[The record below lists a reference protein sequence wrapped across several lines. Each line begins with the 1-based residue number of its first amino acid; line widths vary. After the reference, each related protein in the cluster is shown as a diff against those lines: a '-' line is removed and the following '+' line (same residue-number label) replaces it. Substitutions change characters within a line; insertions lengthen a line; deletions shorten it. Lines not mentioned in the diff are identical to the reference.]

1 MNRLLSASF
10 SRLKNHKAFWL
21 FTIFDIALAAFVLLG
36 QYRQSIVYDY
46 KVYVENIVMGYS
58 MFIGIILSVFSS
70 LFLGAE
76 QSDGGIRN
84 KISIG
89 HKRNN
94 IYLSNVI
101 TNSLVGIY
109 FCALFMTIVASV
121 GIPLF
126 GPISIPLIK
135 LFAMLGCLI
144 LLVITF
150 SAIFTFFAMLI
161 TNKVVNAITSILFS
175 FVLFALATSWIN
187 ILNAPPMIRMATMS
201 GQSDYDVIEM
211 PNPKYPSEKQRKLYE
226 TLMDISP
233 AGEAIQLANL
243 SPRDLKVLP
252 LYSTGITIVLS
263 GLGLFIF
270 KRKEFK

>member
-21 FTIFDIALAAFVLLG
+21 LTIFDIALAAFVLLG

-135 LFAMLGCLI
+135 L
-144 LLVITF
+144 
-150 SAIFTFFAMLI
+150 FAMLI